1 MEIGVNKK
9 FIVNTAVVFVVLLL
23 LFFSVGTVG
32 AGERGV
38 KTRLGAITGE
48 VVEPGLYVKWP
59 FIEKVNII
67 EVKTQTIS
75 FEKTTDEKGTTT
87 NTQLSAAS
95 KDLQDVGVSVV
106 VNYHIDP
113 SQVKNIYQQYRDVQA
128 YQARVLEPRVSDIV
142 KSVSPQYTA
151 EELITKRSDFNSKV
165 TSLLVEEIQKK
176 DSVSEQVNIT
186 NIEFSPSFTQSIEAK
201 VTAQQNA
208 EKAKND
214 LVRIQ
219 YEAQQKVEAAK
230 GEAES
235 IKIQSD
241 ALSSQP
247 QFLDKLAIEK
257 WNGQLPQ
264 FMGSNTP
271 LPFINAQD
279 TRR

>member
-1 MEIGVNKK
+1 MYNEDQMFLRIAKW
-9 FIVNTAVVFVVLLL
+9 AVGSVLALVVL
-23 LFFSVGTVG
+23 FGSIGTVG

-48 VVEPGLYVKWP
+48 VVEPGLYFKFP

-75 FEKTTDEKGTTT
+75 FEKGIDEKG
-87 NTQLSAAS
+87 NAFNKQLSAAS
-95 KDLQDVGVSVV
+95 KDLQDVGVAVV
-106 VNYHIDP
+106 VNYHIEP

-219 YEAQQKVEAAK
+219 YEAQQKVETAK

-235 IKIQSD
+235 IKIQSQ
-241 ALSSQP
+241 ALTEQP
-247 QFLDKLAIEK
+247 QYIQKLAIEK
-257 WNGQLPQ
+257 WNGVLPQ
-264 FMGSNTP
+264 YITEGATTP
-271 LPFINAQD
+271 FVNINK
-279 TRR
+279 

>member
-1 MEIGVNKK
+1 MDNEDQMFLMVAKW
-9 FIVNTAVVFVVLLL
+9 AVGSVLALVVL
-23 LFFSVGTVG
+23 FGSIGTVG

-48 VVEPGLYVKWP
+48 VVEPGLYFKFP

-75 FEKTTDEKGTTT
+75 FEKGIDEKG
-87 NTQLSAAS
+87 NAFNKQLSAAS
-95 KDLQDVGVSVV
+95 KDLQDVGVAVV
-106 VNYHIDP
+106 VNYHIEP

-219 YEAQQKVEAAK
+219 YEAQQKVETAK

-235 IKIQSD
+235 IKIQSQ
-241 ALSSQP
+241 ALTEQP
-247 QFLDKLAIEK
+247 QYIQKLAIEK
-257 WNGQLPQ
+257 WNGVLPQ
-264 FMGSNTP
+264 YITEGATTP
-271 LPFINAQD
+271 FVNINK
-279 TRR
+279 